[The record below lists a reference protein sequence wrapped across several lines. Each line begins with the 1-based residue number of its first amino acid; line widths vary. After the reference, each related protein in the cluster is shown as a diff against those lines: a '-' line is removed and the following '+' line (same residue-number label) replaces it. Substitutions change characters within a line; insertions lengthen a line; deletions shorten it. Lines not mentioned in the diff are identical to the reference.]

1 MSEVEMTNFSFLTNN
16 IFRIITS
23 LEIILTTNVIIGN
36 DHNKYELI
44 HIVRYDRLEKSINVI
59 RSTDRF
65 MFSKDE
71 DKR

>member
-36 DHNKYELI
+36 DHNKYELL
-44 HIVRYDRLEKSINVI
+44 HIVRYDRLEKSTNLI
-59 RSTDRF
+59 RSTERF